1 MDDPALSFDRVSAS
15 LRADARDL
23 AVFLEV
29 LAAKFAAALPSA
41 VTVEHEGG
49 ILSRK
54 RVKRL
59 QVQLGE
65 HRYELAR
72 AGSGLEGRRSHSV
85 RGITLKTEV
94 LAIEDWIIALAQH
107 LAEQARGSEKS
118 REALDRLLNR

>member
-1 MDDPALSFDRVSAS
+1 MDDPALSFDRVAAS

-29 LAAKFAAALPSA
+29 LAGKLAAALPSG
-41 VTVEHEGG
+41 VIVEHEGG
-49 ILSRK
+49 LLSRK

-94 LAIEDWIIALAQH
+94 LAIEDWIVSLAEH
-107 LAEQARGSEKS
+107 LAEQARGSEKA
-118 REALDRLLNR
+118 RDALSRLLQR